1 MPFNKDNLQ
10 RARELRGYTKMDLAW
25 RAHVSQSQISEYES
39 GRCQPKADKVR
50 RLAKALGVPLSTL
63 DPDFAADL
71 LPVQGVGRS
80 TTGPPGL
87 IEGQG
92 ANPCAGKP
100 QDLGDLCRNWD
111 NLSDDARELVL
122 AVVRTANR
130 GYASRADRATIAA
143 RADPVLSST
152 GT

>member
-1 MPFNKDNLQ
+1 MPFNKDNLR
-10 RARELRGYTKMDLAW
+10 RARELREMTKMDLAF
-25 RAHVSQSQISEYES
+25 RVGAGQASVSNWES
-39 GRCQPKADKVR
+39 GARVPKVATVR
-50 RLAKALGVPLSTL
+50 RLAKALGVPLATL

-71 LPVQGVGRS
+71 LPVQGRAA
-80 TTGPPGL
+80 TGPPGP